1 MPPKKRKEKQNDCKM
16 QKTTFRLYYI
26 YKYIHKY
33 ITYTSKPKIKR
44 ASVALRTCSRT
55 APAQV
60 FWLITVVFF
69 CKVFKLMVGSR
80 NAQ

>member
-1 MPPKKRKEKQNDCKM
+1 M

-55 APAQV
+55 ATRTGILADHSC
-60 FWLITVVFF
+60 LFF

>member
-1 MPPKKRKEKQNDCKM
+1 M
-16 QKTTFRLYYI
+16 QETTFRLYYI

-69 CKVFKLMVGSR
+69 FL
-80 NAQ
+80 